1 MYMRKTFKDVVAQ
14 DTLTFMNPTE
24 FGEYKSVNQKPTV
37 VMLDDDEL
45 EKRNLSRMNNN
56 DVDRLAISAVL
67 FYIKKEHFANRPQ
80 PNKMMEFDGHNY
92 RINTVS
98 EDMGIYTIELARHT
112 G

>member
-1 MYMRKTFKDVVAQ
+1 MRKSFKDVVAQ
-14 DTLTFMNPTE
+14 DSLTFMNPVE
-24 FGEYKSVNQKPTV
+24 FGEYKTVNKKPAV
-37 VMLDDDEL
+37 IMLDDDEL
-45 EKRNLSRMNNN
+45 EKRNLSRANNN

-67 FYIKKEHFANRPQ
+67 FYIKKENFLHRPQ
-80 PNKMMEFDGHNY
+80 PNKMMEFDGHDY